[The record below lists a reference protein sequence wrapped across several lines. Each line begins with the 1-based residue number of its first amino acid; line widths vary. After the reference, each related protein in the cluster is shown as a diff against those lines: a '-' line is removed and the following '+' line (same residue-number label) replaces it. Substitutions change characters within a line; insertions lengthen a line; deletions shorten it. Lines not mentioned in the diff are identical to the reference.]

1 MDSKKRT
8 SHFRVLVLEKVK
20 PTVCFDVVFMKSTAL
35 QPGTTFNFSTMAPVA
50 SMRLPNWKCGETFSL
65 YLQVA
70 DSSSGQKAVIDTL
83 L

>member
-50 SMRLPNWKCGETFSL
+50 SMRLPNWKCGETFQSIPP
-65 YLQVA
+65 
-70 DSSSGQKAVIDTL
+70 GG
-83 L
+83 